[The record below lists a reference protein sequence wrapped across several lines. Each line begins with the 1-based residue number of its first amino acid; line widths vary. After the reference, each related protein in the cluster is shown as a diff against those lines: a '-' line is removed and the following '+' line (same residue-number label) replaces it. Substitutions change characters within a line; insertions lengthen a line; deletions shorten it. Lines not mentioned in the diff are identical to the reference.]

1 MPITPK
7 KYMNDIK
14 IVDNLKKKLDNNY
27 DVFNDARTKRKKAD
41 KYTGVVGETTDESIF
56 KTPHIKNKM
65 ILKGTKT

>member
-1 MPITPK
+1 MSMTFK

-14 IVDNLKKKLDNNY
+14 IVDNLKKKLDNN
-27 DVFNDARTKRKKAD
+27 VFDDARTKRKKAD

>member
-1 MPITPK
+1 MPISPK

-14 IVDNLKKKLDNNY
+14 IVDNLKKKLDNN
-27 DVFNDARTKRKKAD
+27 VFDDARTKRKKAD

-65 ILKGTKT
+65 KLKGTKT